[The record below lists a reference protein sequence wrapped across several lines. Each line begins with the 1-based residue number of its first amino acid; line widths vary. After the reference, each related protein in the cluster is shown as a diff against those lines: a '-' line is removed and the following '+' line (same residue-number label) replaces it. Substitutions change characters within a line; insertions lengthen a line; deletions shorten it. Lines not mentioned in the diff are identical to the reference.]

1 MAMRRQDPSEGREM
15 SSTPRSDEESFV
27 CDKGTVVSIYFAE
40 TLERELAAM
49 KSENDE
55 LNKLLSEQQANW
67 GKDLKKCSDELA
79 RATESSMAGLRREQQ
94 RLADE
99 LRSVTA
105 ERDAL
110 QARVDT
116 LMLEFCPDE
125 MTVEQIVRWET
136 SQARSAK

>member
-1 MAMRRQDPSEGREM
+1 M

-40 TLERELAAM
+40 TLERELAA
-49 KSENDE
+49 
-55 LNKLLSEQQANW
+55 
-67 GKDLKKCSDELA
+67 
-79 RATESSMAGLRREQQ
+79 
-94 RLADE
+94 
-99 LRSVTA
+99 VTA

>member
-1 MAMRRQDPSEGREM
+1 M